1 MQTVTEKS
9 SIESGSKAAPTD
21 TIACFLC
28 GRRASFYCELA
39 GGNYYRC
46 PECGSMC
53 LYPTPTLEEMRAYA
67 ESHYKAGVYNE
78 YTKARPLKLATF
90 RGRIE
95 LIKKHKP
102 SGKLLDL
109 GCACGF
115 MIEAA
120 LEAGYDA
127 YGVEFSQ
134 EAINAAAP
142 EIRDRIRQGDINKL
156 ELGEFDVITAFDILE
171 HTQDPVASLQQ
182 WSALLRPGGL
192 LVVTSPDTDSL
203 FRKVMR
209 SRWPMLQPLQH
220 TFLFSGSRMGEVL
233 ARAGLKPLEVR
244 NAHKVMT
251 VDYLVGQ
258 LQIYF
263 PTVVRVFQSAS
274 KAFLGATAIPIPF
287 RIGEFIALAQK

>member
-1 MQTVTEKS
+1 MPNSDAKTPVQ
-9 SIESGSKAAPTD
+9 
-21 TIACFLC
+21 CFLC
-28 GRRASFYCELA
+28 GDGASFYCELD
-39 GGNYYRC
+39 GGTYFRC
-46 PECGSMC
+46 SQCGSMF
-53 LYPTPTLEEMRAYA
+53 LHPTPTLEEMRTYA
-67 ESHYKAGVYNE
+67 ESHYKAGVYTE

-127 YGVEFSQ
+127 YGVEFSE

-142 EIRDRIRQGDINKL
+142 AIRERIRQGDINQVPA
-156 ELGEFDVITAFDILE
+156 GEFDVITAFDILE
-171 HTQDPVASLQQ
+171 HTQDPLVSLRQ
-182 WSALLRPGGL
+182 WATLLKPGGL
-192 LVVTSPDTDSL
+192 LVVTSPDTDSM

-220 TFLFSGSRMGEVL
+220 TFMFSGSGMNDVL
-233 ARAGLKPLEVR
+233 SRAGLRPLEVR
-244 NAHKVMT
+244 SANKVMT

-263 PTVVRVFQSAS
+263 PTPVKIFQSAS
-274 KAFLGATAIPIPF
+274 KALLGATGLPIPF
-287 RIGEFIALAQK
+287 RIGEFIAVAQK